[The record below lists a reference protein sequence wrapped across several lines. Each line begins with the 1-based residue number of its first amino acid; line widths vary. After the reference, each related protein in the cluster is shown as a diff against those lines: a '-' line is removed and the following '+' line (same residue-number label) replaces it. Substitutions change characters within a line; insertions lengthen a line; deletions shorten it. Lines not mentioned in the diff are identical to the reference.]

1 MLVFQPDDSRAISNR
16 MKTAMTK
23 KKITGRISKR
33 ASAKKCGATSL
44 KVAAADFERPVIY
57 HGIKIEPILGKR
69 SALSR
74 AIRDDLRKQF
84 GQSRRKSA

>member
-1 MLVFQPDDSRAISNR
+1 MTKK
-16 MKTAMTK
+16 MAMTK
-23 KKITGRISKR
+23 KKPRAAAGSRKHVFGGWKGK
-33 ASAKKCGATSL
+33 ASAKKRGAALDL
-44 KVAAADFERPVIY
+44 KIAAADFERPVIY
-57 HGIKIEPILGKR
+57 RGIKIEPIVGRR